1 MPRRYWLMKCEPAAY
16 TIDDL
21 ARDGETSWEGVRNYQ
36 ARNLMRD
43 QMRVGDGVLFYASN
57 ADPSGVTGLAT
68 VSKPAYPDHFAW
80 KKGHK
85 YFNDRGSKASPVWY
99 MVDIAFAEDI
109 PPEWHEVARAAGS
122 TFVHDVGIAP
132 GLSNMLIAAA
142 SKEMGSLTKATIRVG
157 GNPAEPDDDWSY
169 MAPFSPTD
177 VLEEYTRPA
186 RVFRDGQVVTKPALS
201 DRHLFEVEGRGEM
214 EAFRTD
220 GLRSLLTSGLSDQMD
235 EFTVRWP
242 GHIDRYLQDVEAGEL
257 DEEALLEAWRGD
269 PAPQDFTWMDV
280 VAESRSGERAR
291 WVFDMGVLHGRS
303 SMTTAT
309 GTVTLT
315 STQDLFTDDHVDG
328 LFLLEED
335 TSDDYSMWE
344 PAKTYTASAKV
355 RWENNVY
362 QCVTGGTSGAVAPV
376 HIEGNRWD
384 GQASASCRWEYLHS
398 GYGICV
404 ITAVASA
411 TSATALVL
419 KRMPDAVVSQ
429 ATPNWREGAWS
440 PHQGWPRAVA
450 LFEQRI
456 WWGGT
461 DLYPQTLWS
470 SVGGDFTDYQ
480 PGDLDDDAIDWTIN
494 SRQANPI
501 SALVDGTN
509 LHVLCEDTELI
520 GRASNNSAAVSP
532 GDFTVRRSTS
542 YGTAPVRPLTI
553 DIYTIIVDASGRR
566 LVELGF
572 DAAEDNFVPFD
583 MTLYAEHITRP
594 GQ

>member
-1 MPRRYWLMKCEPAAY
+1 MKSWRLQGSLNGGEVSPLLY
-16 TIDDL
+16 GRPDL
-21 ARDGETSWEGVRNYQ
+21 AKFASSLARCVGFVPLPQGGVTRRPGTRFVAAAKNADMNAILVPFVFSRKQAYILEMGDEYIRFFMNGGQLFNITPNYTLLTESGDTLVTESGDTLVTEQTDPTAAPYEVASPYSAADLDELQYAQTADVMYIAHPDHPPRTLVRSGHTSW
-36 ARNLMRD
+36 
-43 QMRVGDGVLFYASN
+43 
-57 ADPSGVTGLAT
+57 T
-68 VSKPAYPDHFAW
+68 
-80 KKGHK
+80 
-85 YFNDRGSKASPVWY
+85 
-99 MVDIAFAEDI
+99 FAEL
-109 PPEWHEVARAAGS
+109 P
-122 TFVHDVGIAP
+122 F
-132 GLSNMLIAAA
+132 SNGPFLGYNITD
-142 SKEMGSLTKATIRVG
+142 SWTIR
-157 GNPAEPDDDWSY
+157 AS
-169 MAPFSPTD
+169 AT
-177 VLEEYTRPA
+177 
-186 RVFRDGQVVTKPALS
+186 
-201 DRHLFEVEGRGEM
+201 
-214 EAFRTD
+214 
-220 GLRSLLTSGLSDQMD
+220 
-235 EFTVRWP
+235 
-242 GHIDRYLQDVEAGEL
+242 
-257 DEEALLEAWRGD
+257 
-269 PAPQDFTWMDV
+269 
-280 VAESRSGERAR
+280 
-291 WVFDMGVLHGRS
+291 
-303 SMTTAT
+303 T

-509 LHVLCEDTELI
+509 LHVLCEETELI